1 MDIYGFSKQYYN
13 GIDNDVGR
21 LQLGRDI
28 SRPRKKVDI
37 ENDVRRSRCKEK
49 LRDGAFTH
57 GNLFKLSVILLVK
70 LVQIMRKTIYP
81 PTILKMRMKK

>member
-1 MDIYGFSKQYYN
+1 MDIYASLSDIIRD
-13 GIDNDVGR
+13 IDNDVRR

-49 LRDGAFTH
+49 LRDGTLTPWEFIQAFSH
-57 GNLFKLSVILLVK
+57 
-70 LVQIMRKTIYP
+70 TIGQVSRQWGRYF
-81 PTILKMRMKK
+81 IFQRF